1 MVYIDIRDGFN
12 VQLVMSNSIF
22 SVNHGASYLK
32 SIRKWGSLT
41 KKKHVFIISGL
52 VLVVCIL
59 VVVII
64 SQMLK
69 QAGDASGIMTV
80 ASAPSESSDATVPA
94 VQDASADAITIR
106 LGVWP
111 EPSQTDAIKLHE
123 GYVAKLKELHPDI
136 TVLPAPY
143 TLADMDHFMAAAQS
157 ETLPTV
163 FEFILASPDS
173 TIPFDYVA
181 DITDELAARGW
192 DKAMNPGIK
201 DMLSKDGRIY
211 GIPLDGY
218 ALGLMMNLDL
228 FKQAGL
234 VNADGRPLYPKTID
248 EFVECVQKIKKETG
262 KAGFC
267 FPAKDMTGSWHFAQ
281 IAWNFGA
288 TLCSQNSDGT
298 FTANLDSAQ
307 AIEAMSFIKDLKWKY
322 DVLTETPA
330 EEDWNTGF
338 TALGKGD
345 AAMYIAA
352 SDVVNQVTQVNGL
365 SPDKLALCAFPAGP
379 KGDAYC
385 LTSGNTYAFA
395 KNATPDEI
403 SACLDYLEIMG
414 KAPVA
419 TDDVIAGLKTDAQDK
434 KANGIPILPRFPL
447 WVNKDYLDAENTV
460 IRESANVDMEQF
472 QPYFDAVTGSGY
484 TLRMEEPGSLSSLYL
499 ELVPVLQAVVT
510 DKNADVQALMEK
522 ADSNLQQ
529 ILNEQYPQ

>member
-1 MVYIDIRDGFN
+1 M
-12 VQLVMSNSIF
+12 
-22 SVNHGASYLK
+22 
-32 SIRKWGSLT
+32 
-41 KKKHVFIISGL
+41 ISGL
-52 VLVVCIL
+52 ALAVCIL
-59 VVVII
+59 AALIII
-64 SQMLK
+64 SQALK
-69 QAGDASGIMTV
+69 QAGDTSGIMT
-80 ASAPSESSDATVPA
+80 AAPATSESSDATVSA
-94 VQDASADAITIR
+94 EQDTSADAITIR

-111 EPSQTDAIKLHE
+111 DPSRTDAIKLHE
-123 GYVAKLKELHPDI
+123 GYVAKLKELHPNI

-143 TLADMDHFMAAAQS
+143 TFSDMGSFKASVQS

-163 FEFILASPDS
+163 FQFMLGSPDS
-173 TIPFDYVA
+173 TIPFNYVA
-181 DITDELAARGW
+181 DITDEIAARGW

-201 DMLSKDGRIY
+201 DILTKDGRIY

-234 VNADGRPLYPKTID
+234 IDADGRPLYPKTID
-248 EFVECVQKIKKETG
+248 EFVEYAQKIKKETG

-267 FPAKDMTGSWHFAQ
+267 FPAKDMAGSWHFAQ

-322 DVLTETPA
+322 DVLTDTPA
-330 EEDWNTGF
+330 SDDWNTGF

-352 SDVVNQVTQVNGL
+352 NDAVNQPTQVNGL
-365 SPDKLALCAFPAGP
+365 SFDKLALCAFPAGP

-385 LTSGNTYAFA
+385 LTGGNTYAFA

-414 KAPVA
+414 RAPVA
-419 TDDVIAGLKTDAQDK
+419 TDDVIAGLKADAQDK
-434 KANGIPILPRFPL
+434 KANGIPVLPRFPL

-460 IRESANVDMEQF
+460 IRENANVDAGMF
-472 QPYFDAVTGSGY
+472 QPYFDAVMGSAHK
-484 TLRMEEPGSLSSLYL
+484 LRMEEPGSLSSLYL

-510 DKNADVQALMEK
+510 DKNADVEALMKK

-529 ILNEQYPQ
+529 ILDEHYPK

>member
-12 VQLVMSNSIF
+12 VQLVIPNNIC

-32 SIRKWGSLT
+32 STRKRGSLT

-52 VLVVCIL
+52 VIVICIL
-59 VVVII
+59 AVVII
-64 SQMLK
+64 SQLLK
-69 QAGDASGIMTV
+69 QVGDASDIMTV
-80 ASAPSESSDATVPA
+80 ASAPPESSDATVPA
-94 VQDASADAITIR
+94 EQDASADAITIR
-106 LGVWP
+106 LGLWP
-111 EPSQTDAIKLHE
+111 EPSQTDEIKLHE
-123 GYVAKLKELHPDI
+123 GYVAKLKELHPNI

-143 TLADMDHFMAAAQS
+143 TLADMDHFKAAAQS

-163 FEFILASPDS
+163 FQFVLTSPDS

-181 DITDELAARGW
+181 DITGELAARGW

-201 DMLSKDGRIY
+201 DMLSRDDRIY

-234 VNADGRPLYPKTID
+234 IDAEGRPLYPKTID
-248 EFVECVQKIKKETG
+248 EFVEYAQKIKKETG

-298 FTANLDSAQ
+298 FTANLDSTQ
-307 AIEAMSFIKDLKWKY
+307 AIEAMNFIKDLQWKY

-345 AAMYIAA
+345 AAMYMAA
-352 SDVVNQVTQVNGL
+352 NDAVSQPTQVNGL
-365 SPDKLALCAFPAGP
+365 SLDKLGLCAFPAGS

-385 LTSGNTYAFA
+385 LVGGNIYAFA
-395 KNATPDEI
+395 KNATPDQI
-403 SACLDYLEIMG
+403 NACLDYLEIMG

-419 TDDVIAGLKTDAQDK
+419 TDDVIAGLKLNAQNK
-434 KANGIPILPRFPL
+434 KANGIPLLPRFPL

-460 IRESANVDMEQF
+460 IRENANVDMEQF

-484 TLRMEEPGSLSSLYL
+484 KLRMEEPGSLSSLYL

-510 DKNADVQALMEK
+510 DKNADVQALMKK

-529 ILNEQYPQ
+529 ILDAGYPK